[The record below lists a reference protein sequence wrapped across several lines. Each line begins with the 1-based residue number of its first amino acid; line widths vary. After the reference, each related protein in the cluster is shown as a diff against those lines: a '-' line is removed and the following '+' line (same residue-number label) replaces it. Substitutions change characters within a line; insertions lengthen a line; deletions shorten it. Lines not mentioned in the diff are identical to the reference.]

1 MAICEQL
8 EKAKKSRAVRGN
20 RDKRRLIVPA
30 MCANCTQ
37 NQGRDHACPVQKE
50 PGWLWMN
57 QKGCWSKRTDPAVD
71 RQIYDDMWDY
81 RHERG
86 V

>member
-20 RDKRRLIVPA
+20 REKRSLIVPA
-30 MCANCTQ
+30 MCEGCTL
-37 NQGRDHACPVQKE
+37 NQGRDHTCPVQKE

>member
-30 MCANCTQ
+30 MCAKAARRTREGIMRVRYRKNL
-37 NQGRDHACPVQKE
+37 A
-50 PGWLWMN
+50 
-57 QKGCWSKRTDPAVD
+57 GC
-71 RQIYDDMWDY
+71 
-81 RHERG
+81 G
-86 V
+86 